1 MSVSIPD
8 LCEELKPY
16 VGRSERTD
24 LGIMR
29 KEAFQRFAIAA
40 DNLNPIFFEPEA
52 ARAAGYSDTIAPPL
66 FLSAVRNW
74 QVGPPQDS
82 LRPDGTTSHEF
93 AFLPLEGMRIMGG
106 GQDLELHAPVTDG
119 ARVSMELRLEGV
131 ELKQGRSGDLLLIKV
146 IQIYRDADDRP
157 LVTCRET
164 FIAR

>member
-8 LCEELKPY
+8 LCEQLKPY

-24 LGIMR
+24 LGIIR
-29 KEAFQRFAIAA
+29 KETFQRFAVAA
-40 DNLNPIFFEPEA
+40 DNLNPVFFEPEA
-52 ARAAGYSDTIAPPL
+52 ARAAGYPDAVAPPL

-74 QVGPPQDS
+74 QSGPPQDS

-106 GQDLELHAPVTDG
+106 GQDLEFHAPLTDG

-131 ELKQGRSGDLLLIKV
+131 ELKQGRSGDLILIK
-146 IQIYRDADDRP
+146 ITQIYRDAAERP

>member
-1 MSVSIPD
+1 MSVSIPE

-24 LGIMR
+24 LGIIR
-29 KEAFQRFAIAA
+29 KEAFQRFAVAA
-40 DNLNPIFFEPEA
+40 DNLNPVFFEPEA
-52 ARAAGYSDTIAPPL
+52 ARAAGYPDVIAPPL

-74 QVGPPQDS
+74 QAGPPQDS

-106 GQDLELHAPVTDG
+106 GQDLEFHAPVIDET
-119 ARVSMELRLEGV
+119 RVSMELRLDGV
-131 ELKQGRSGDLLLIKV
+131 ELKQGRSGDLILIKV
-146 IQIYRDADDRP
+146 TQIYRDAADRP

>member
-8 LCEELKPY
+8 LCEELKRH

-24 LGIMR
+24 LGIIR
-29 KEAFQRFAIAA
+29 REAFQSFAIAA
-40 DNLNPIFFEPEA
+40 DNLNPVFFEA
-52 ARAAGYSDTIAPPL
+52 DSAKAAGYPDVIAPPL

-74 QVGPPQDS
+74 QIGPPQDS

-93 AFLPLEGMRIMGG
+93 AFLPLEGLRIMGG
-106 GQDLELHAPVTDG
+106 GQDLELHTPVTDG
-119 ARVSMELRLEGV
+119 ARVSMELRLDGV
-131 ELKQGRSGDLLLIKV
+131 EMKQGRSGDLLLIKV
-146 IQIYRDADDRP
+146 TQIYRDAADLP

>member
-8 LCEELKPY
+8 LCEELKRY

-24 LGIMR
+24 LGIIR

-40 DNLNPIFFEPEA
+40 DNLNPIFFESDSA
-52 ARAAGYSDTIAPPL
+52 KAAGYSDVIAPPL

-74 QVGPPQDS
+74 QIGPPQDS

-93 AFLPLEGMRIMGG
+93 AFLPLEGLRMMGG

-119 ARVSMELRLEGV
+119 AQVSMELRLDGV
-131 ELKQGRSGDLLLIKV
+131 EIKQGRSGPLLLIK
-146 IQIYRDADDRP
+146 ITQTYRDSADRP

>member
-1 MSVSIPD
+1 MSVSIPA
-8 LCEELKPY
+8 LFEELKPY

-24 LGIMR
+24 LGTMR
-29 KEAFQRFAIAA
+29 KQAFERFAVAA
-40 DNLNPIFFEPEA
+40 DNLNPIFFEAEA
-52 ARAAGYSDTIAPPL
+52 ARAAGYPGTVAPPL

-74 QVGPPQDS
+74 QMGPPQDS

-106 GQDLELHAPVTDG
+106 GQDLEFHAPVTDG
-119 ARVSMELRLEGV
+119 MRVTMELRLDGV

-146 IQIYRDADDRP
+146 IQIYRDAEDRP

-164 FIAR
+164 VIAR

>member
-24 LGIMR
+24 LGIIR
-29 KEAFQRFAIAA
+29 KEAFQRFAISA

-52 ARAAGYSDTIAPPL
+52 ARAAGYTDVIAPPL

-74 QVGPPQDS
+74 RLGPPQDA
-82 LRPDGTTSHEF
+82 LRSDGTTSHEF
-93 AFLPLEGMRIMGG
+93 AFLPLEGLRIMGG
-106 GQDLELHAPVTDG
+106 GQDLDFHAPVTDG
-119 ARVSMELRLEGV
+119 TRVSMELRLDGV
-131 ELKQGRSGDLLLIKV
+131 ELKRGRSGDLLLIRV
-146 IQIYRDADDRP
+146 TQIYRDAADRP

>member
-1 MSVSIPD
+1 MSTSIAD
-8 LCEELKPY
+8 LCEELKPH

-24 LGIMR
+24 LGIVR
-29 KEAFQRFAIAA
+29 AEAFQRFAVAA
-40 DNLNPIFFEPEA
+40 DNLNPVFFEAET
-52 ARAAGYSDTIAPPL
+52 ARAAGYPDAVAPPL
-66 FLSAVRNW
+66 YLSSVRAW
-74 QVGPPQDS
+74 TTGPPQDS
-82 LRPDGTTSHEF
+82 LRPDGTTSREF

-119 ARVSMELRLEGV
+119 MRVSMELRLEGV

-146 IQIYRDADDRP
+146 TQIYRDDADRP